1 MTELLLNSLENF
13 EKAIE
18 DLIVKAQSAGFS
30 DEDLVSILDKISNH
44 LEEDDDDDFD
54 DEDDDFDDEDDD
66 DFDDDFDDEEDNDDD
81 FFDDEE

>member
-54 DEDDDFDDEDDD
+54 DEDDDD